1 MILRT
6 PRTTNQREPH
16 AAAPALSRSERSQIL
31 LIGVVV
37 CGFVYAYGAH
47 MNRVIVFDEIGLHNP
62 VYTYATTGHMTYP
75 MHGHSEFM
83 VVHPPTHYL
92 MTALLTK
99 LGVPMFTAS
108 ALPLLFWT
116 IVLVAILATGP
127 FSLAASAGLLFGYFV
142 AVTTWAEFYTLRPDL
157 HVTTAWFVG
166 LVTLEAA
173 RLSGWSPWR
182 LFLGSALMV
191 LAAAVH
197 YWGVAALLGPF
208 CYGIVLLWQRGL
220 RGSVR
225 PLSGL
230 IAGGLVVGVPFV
242 LLFVVPLFEPMMQMV
257 RAVQGMGTPADAF
270 TRHLASYD
278 AFAQRITTDWFAR
291 PVVAALTGPVL
302 EGRIPAV
309 FIACPLLCL
318 WRETRLLGA
327 VGSLLPLFVL
337 FGSQAKQ
344 VGYTGYFT
352 PEFALYFAALSI
364 LAFKCVYRLRPARIS
379 RTWWQAGA
387 LAVVAVFT
395 FTAVPTSMGNRR
407 SWTNR
412 LDALD
417 VIRAA
422 SKRVIGDKAVVA
434 VTSAGVW
441 YTGGATY
448 LWNGFNE
455 IILANRSRADIRG
468 YFRPFDGIVIDTN
481 WWNALPSLAP
491 TATWFMQRQLTLKG
505 FVLPTEPTTRHM
517 MHLFVTAADQ
527 TPVVGYF
534 VGRREIREFREAA
547 GGDAAFFVL
556 RCNALPSS
564 AFNRAWYQFS
574 FAYDRQPA
582 PNAPVLLLLAAPAT
596 AGESLLA
603 EAGAGCHAFER
614 RVGTLRPIARSGFAD
629 VLRDEA
635 PIQFFDR
642 RQAVLEA
649 SGRDAATLRVRP

>member
-1 MILRT
+1 VAG
-6 PRTTNQREPH
+6 NNVEPT
-16 AAAPALSRSERSQIL
+16 RSDRSQIL
-31 LIGVVV
+31 VIGLIV
-37 CGFVYAYGAH
+37 CGFMYAYGAH
-47 MNRVIVFDEIGLHNP
+47 MSRVIVFDEIGLHNP

-75 MHGHSEFM
+75 MHGHADYM

-92 MTALLTK
+92 ATALFTK

-108 ALPLLFWT
+108 ALPLLLWT
-116 IVLVAILATGP
+116 IVLVAILVTGP
-127 FSLAASAGLLFGYFV
+127 FSAAASAGLMLGYFV
-142 AVTTWAEFYTLRPDL
+142 AVTTWSEFYTLRPDL

-197 YWGVAALLGPF
+197 YWGVASLLGPL
-208 CYGIVLLWQRGL
+208 CYGAVLLWQRGL

-225 PLSGL
+225 PLGAL
-230 IAGGLVVGVPFV
+230 IAGGLVVGVPFL

-257 RAVQGMGTPADAF
+257 RAVQGTGTPADAF
-270 TRHLASYD
+270 ARHLASYD
-278 AFAQRITTDWFAR
+278 AFAQRITSGWFAR
-291 PVVAALTGPVL
+291 PIVAALAAPIL
-302 EGRIPAV
+302 EGRVPAV
-309 FIACPLLCL
+309 FVACPLLCL

-337 FGSQAKQ
+337 FGSQGKQ
-344 VGYTGYFT
+344 VGYTGYFS
-352 PEFALYFAALSI
+352 PEFALYFAAVLI
-364 LAFKCVYRLRPARIS
+364 LAFKCVCRLRPAPVS

-387 LAVVAVFT
+387 FAVAAGFA
-395 FTAVPTSMGNRR
+395 FTAVPTSMGNGR
-407 SWTNR
+407 SWTDR

-422 SKRVIGDKAVVA
+422 SKRVIGDKAAVA

-441 YTGGATY
+441 YTGGASY

-455 IILANRSRADIRG
+455 IILANRSHADVRG

-481 WWNALPSLAP
+481 WWNAHPSLAP
-491 TATWFMQRQLTLKG
+491 TATWFMQGQLTLKG

-517 MHLFVTAADQ
+517 MHLFVTAAER

-534 VGRREIREFREAA
+534 VDRGQIREFREAP
-547 GGDAAFFVL
+547 GGDTAFAVM
-556 RCNALPSS
+556 RCNALPST

-582 PNAPVLLLLAAPAT
+582 PNAPVLLLLASPAG
-596 AGESLLA
+596 AAESLLG
-603 EAGAGCHAFER
+603 EAGVGCYAFDR
-614 RVGTLRPIARSGFAD
+614 RKGTLRTIRRNGFAD

-635 PIQFFDR
+635 PIQFFDQ
-642 RQAVLEA
+642 RQRVLEA
-649 SGRDAATLRVRP
+649 SGRDAAALSVRP